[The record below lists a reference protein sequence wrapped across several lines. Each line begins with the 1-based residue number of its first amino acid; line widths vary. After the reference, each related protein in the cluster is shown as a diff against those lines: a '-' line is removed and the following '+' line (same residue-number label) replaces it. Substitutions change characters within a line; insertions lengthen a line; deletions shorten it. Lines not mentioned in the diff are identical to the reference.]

1 MIILHIFQIVIF
13 LILLINS
20 VQLMPAFSRCLPAA
34 GSAVQAGY
42 LGAMLTVRLARNIL
56 GLILVTAS
64 TAPNPAVH
72 LLVPKGIVLF
82 LVLAFVS
89 VVLTHYRQRVLFE
102 GVRF

>member
-1 MIILHIFQIVIF
+1 MIILHTFQIVIF

-20 VQLMPAFSRCLPAA
+20 VQLMPAFSRCLRAA

-42 LGAMLTVRLARNIL
+42 LGAMLTMRLARNIL

-64 TAPNPAVH
+64 TTPNPEVH
-72 LLVPKGIVLF
+72 ALVPQGIVLF
-82 LVLAFVS
+82 LVFAVIS
-89 VVLTHYRQRVLFE
+89 VVLTHFRQRVLFE